1 MVNKLFN
8 KISKITTS
16 VTEFSVDG
24 KLLSDAQSI
33 ANTFNKYFSET
44 GHELVG

>member
-1 MVNKLFN
+1 MLNKLFN
-8 KISKITTS
+8 KLSKTTTS
-16 VTEFSVDG
+16 VTELYVDG
-24 KLLSDAQSI
+24 KLVTDAQSI